1 MNQILMV
8 ENKNG
13 KRSKNNNT
21 IDIKKIVMV
30 FSILIII
37 FGGLLIVN
45 GITGINKNKP
55 KVAET
60 KTPEPKVS
68 PTPNQYIDDEEAP
81 VIELLLSGEKV
92 RIVATDETAIDYIEY
107 SWNDEETKKVN
118 IDENAEDKTQMETSV
133 SILQGKNTL
142 NVKAVDKAG
151 NEQEKTQSFQG
162 KVKPEVNLLLNS
174 EQNGVIIK
182 AECPDGLSRLEYT
195 LNGEWYKLPLDLYT
209 KEEWD
214 TIPSIKLEWS
224 EDGKIISVQY
234 TQMLLEGENDF
245 YVYAYSKENLVGEGS
260 GKRPYTAQ
268 Q

>member
-8 ENKNG
+8 ENRNG
-13 KRSKNNNT
+13 KRNKNNNT
-21 IDIKKIVMV
+21 IDIKKIVMF
-30 FSILIII
+30 FSVVIII

-55 KVAET
+55 KVAGT
-60 KTPEPKVS
+60 NTPKPQVS
-68 PTPNQYIDDEEAP
+68 PTPNQYADDEEAP
-81 VIELLLSGEKV
+81 VIELLLFGEKV

-107 SWNDEETKKVN
+107 SWNDEDPTRVN
-118 IDENAEDKTQMETSV
+118 IEDDAEDDTQIEASV

-162 KVKPEVNLLLNS
+162 KVKPEVTLLLNS

-182 AECPDGLSRLEYT
+182 AECADGLSRLEYT
-195 LNGEWYKLPLDLYT
+195 LNGEWYKLPLDMYT
-209 KEEWD
+209 KEEWEAMQSV
-214 TIPSIKLEWS
+214 TLEWS
-224 EDGKIISVQY
+224 DDGKIISAQY

-245 YVYAYSKENLVGEGS
+245 YVYAYSKEDLLGEGS
-260 GKRPYTAQ
+260 GKRTYTAQ

>member
-8 ENKNG
+8 ENRNG
-13 KRSKNNNT
+13 KRNKNNNT
-21 IDIKKIVMV
+21 IDIKKIVMF
-30 FSILIII
+30 FSVVIII

-55 KVAET
+55 KV
-60 KTPEPKVS
+60 
-68 PTPNQYIDDEEAP
+68 DDEEAP
-81 VIELLLSGEKV
+81 VIELLLFGEKV

-107 SWNDEETKKVN
+107 SWNDEDPTRVN
-118 IDENAEDKTQMETSV
+118 IEDDAEDDTQIEASV

-151 NEQEKTQSFQG
+151 NEQEKTFQG
-162 KVKPEVNLLLNS
+162 KVKPEVTLLLNS

-182 AECPDGLSRLEYT
+182 AECADGLSRLEYT
-195 LNGEWYKLPLDLYT
+195 LNGEWYKLPLDMYT
-209 KEEWD
+209 KEEWEAMQSV
-214 TIPSIKLEWS
+214 TLEWS
-224 EDGKIISVQY
+224 DDGKIISAQY

-245 YVYAYSKENLVGEGS
+245 YVYAYSKEDLLGEGS
-260 GKRPYTAQ
+260 GKRTYTAQ